1 MSYSPDIVNR
11 DGKDYIFCAWRR
23 KYVRLTPEEW
33 VRQHFLHAL
42 VEDFAYPQALIA
54 VEAPI
59 SVGEVNKRCDA
70 IIYNAQLR
78 PICIVEFK
86 APTVSLT
93 QKVFDQVAVYN
104 RRLGVSF
111 FFLSNGTIHYACR
124 VLENSYQLLPD
135 IPIYSYLCQNT

>member
-1 MSYSPDIVNR
+1 MTYTPLIQQQ

-42 VEDFAYPQALIA
+42 TEDLGYPAALLA

-59 SVGEVNKRCDA
+59 RVGDVQKRCDA
-70 IIYNAQLR
+70 IVYHSSLK
-78 PICIVEFK
+78 PLCIIEFK
-86 APTVSLT
+86 APTVTLT

-104 RRLGVSF
+104 RQLGVQF
-111 FFLSNGTIHYACR
+111 FILSNGKQHCACR
-124 VLENSYQLLPD
+124 VLPDSFEILPHLPHYND
-135 IPIYSYLCQNT
+135 LCPNN

>member
-42 VEDFAYPQALIA
+42 VE
-54 VEAPI
+54 
-59 SVGEVNKRCDA
+59 
-70 IIYNAQLR
+70 
-78 PICIVEFK
+78 
-86 APTVSLT
+86 VSLT

-111 FFLSNGTIHYACR
+111 FFLSNGTTHYACR